1 MNNPVFD
8 LPAYTVG
15 PYTLKV
21 TPLPRARFADR
32 RRVIEHD
39 WDLHQTRIADHLNTR
54 RALECLL
61 RSLVTAIHYRSGLND
76 RCDEEAYT
84 HSLATG
90 LVELAQNNPEFWFEL
105 NTLLEQEYCPGA
117 DWGRIAGGAP
127 TPGTPPPT
135 LLRYDEHECRL
146 NWLTSEQWKGD
157 HAYGYYWVRR
167 NRIDLRDNLRGNN
180 LALVSL
186 HEIIHFLHEKLGLR
200 DSSTEMQFKRTQAA
214 MLPRFIQ
221 QNPQVWAWW
230 LHAVA
235 QGSALTWNMA
245 A

>member
-1 MNNPVFD
+1 MTNPVFD

-21 TPLPRARFADR
+21 TPLPRSRFADR

-39 WDLHQTRIADHLNTR
+39 WDRHQTRIADHLSTR
-54 RALECLL
+54 RALECLM

-76 RCDEEAYT
+76 NCDEEAYT

-90 LVELAQNNPEFWFEL
+90 LVELAQNNPEFWFQL
-105 NTLLEQEYCPGA
+105 NVLLEQEYYPGA
-117 DWGRIAGGAP
+117 GWGLIAGGEP
-127 TPGTPPPT
+127 VRVPPRPA
-135 LLRYDEHECRL
+135 LLRYDGHECSVR
-146 NWLTSEQWKGD
+146 WMTPQQWKGD
-157 HAYGYYWVRR
+157 RAYGYYWVRQ
-167 NRIDLRDNLRGNN
+167 NRIDLKDSLRGNN

-186 HEIIHFLHEKLGLR
+186 HEIIHFLHEKLKLR
-200 DSSTEMQFKRTQAA
+200 DSSTEMQFKRAQAA

-221 QNPQVWAWW
+221 QNPQVWSWW
-230 LHAVA
+230 LHAAA
-235 QGSALTWNMA
+235 QGCELTWKMA